1 MGCGIAGF
9 GWMTLKPLKF
19 YNLDLE
25 VCPQGPCAPSFEVPG
40 YKLWDHNC
48 QVLGVYRPL
57 RPKQAI
63 PHPIS
68 IQNMRFD
75 R

>member
-25 VCPQGPCAPSFEVPG
+25 VCPQGPYAPSFEVPG
-40 YKLWDHNC
+40 DKIWDQNC
-48 QVLGVYRPL
+48 HVLGVYRL
-57 RPKQAI
+57 
-63 PHPIS
+63 
-68 IQNMRFD
+68 
-75 R
+75 